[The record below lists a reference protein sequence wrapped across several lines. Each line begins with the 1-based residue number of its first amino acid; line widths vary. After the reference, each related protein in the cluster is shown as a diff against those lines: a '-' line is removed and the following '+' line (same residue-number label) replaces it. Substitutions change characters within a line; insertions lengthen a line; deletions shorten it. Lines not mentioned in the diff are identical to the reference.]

1 MVATAEG
8 GDDLFS
14 HIDDDLQLPEVGVLS
29 VDQLP
34 QGLLLVQSLASQR
47 LCVCVCVCVCVCGYI
62 KITVTAIENHVHLLQ
77 LH

>member
-8 GDDLFS
+8 EDDLFS

-47 LCVCVCVCVCVCGYI
+47 LCVCVCVCGGGGGGG
-62 KITVTAIENHVHLLQ
+62 VTLKLLLQ
-77 LH
+77 P